1 MKQTHKEKWLATMIK
16 KYGSEEA
23 VKEVLR
29 AGQKKSRENYAGT
42 GGFAANPELA
52 KEAGK
57 KGAEKRWNNA
67 YKDNTSTKT
76 KNNTKG

>member
-1 MKQTHKEKWLATMIK
+1 MEHKDKWWKAMIK

-23 VKEVLR
+23 VREVLR

-57 KGAEKRWNNA
+57 KGAEKRWSNA
-67 YKDNTSTKT
+67 NKNNTSTKT
-76 KNNTKG
+76 KDNTEG